1 MKKLFLFP
9 LLILLIIG
17 FILTGCSGTS
27 TPTTSA
33 PTTAAP
39 TTSAPTT
46 AATTTSAPTTTLA
59 PTTSAAPT
67 GPVAKKTL
75 TIGLITDLTG
85 TLGNQNMNLFN
96 LYAEMDN
103 AKGGVKI
110 GNDVYNIK
118 FITYSNDNDI
128 NKSASA
134 MNRLVHQDKLK
145 FIISHGGQSDVVL
158 PISEPAHVLCFS
170 QCGIWNTGFLDK
182 QKLSFAL
189 LGQGTHEISVAGY
202 LAETYPEMKGPNGL
216 AMALP
221 DNAVGHITAAYISY
235 PYKAM
240 GCQPNIVYFPS
251 DQRDLSSLGTKIAF
265 TNPAWYFPNIG
276 KVEDMAL
283 ASSAAYDA
291 GYRGHY
297 FSFLTSDV
305 GLLAPIFKPEVL
317 EGFIN
322 ACSAMETN
330 PAMSQLAAD
339 IKQAWVAKYGQW
351 DYPDYMTGPCYFALI
366 EALKKAGSTDVDA
379 VAKVLHDG
387 MKGLDVPDG
396 KLDMITRPDMRLDGL
411 YVDGVMDN
419 SLKQIKSKQPVVIA
433 HFGPE
438 KSLEYVRKGYPPLPP
453 GQTPTIV
460 PPM

>member
-1 MKKLFLFP
+1 MKKLFLLP
-9 LLILLIIG
+9 LLILLVIG
-17 FILTGCSGTS
+17 FIIAGCGEA
-27 TPTTSA
+27 TPTT
-33 PTTAAP
+33 TQ
-39 TTSAPTT
+39 
-46 AATTTSAPTTTLA
+46 PTTTQPTA
-59 PTTSAAPT
+59 TQPTGTQPTITGPTTTIPT
-67 GPVAKKTL
+67 ATQPSGTTKEL
-75 TIGLITDLTG
+75 TFGLITDLTG

-110 GNDVYNIK
+110 GNDTYKIK

-134 MNRLVHQDKLK
+134 MNRLVYQDKLS
-145 FIISHGGQSDVVL
+145 FVISHGGQSDIVL
-158 PISEPAHVLCFS
+158 PITEPAGVLCFS

-182 QKLSFAL
+182 QQLSFSL

-221 DNAVGHITAAYISY
+221 DNAGGHITAAYISY
-235 PYKAM
+235 PYRVM
-240 GCQPNIVYFPS
+240 GCNPQIVYFPA
-251 DQRDLSSLGTKIAF
+251 DQRDLSSLGTKIAYM
-265 TNPAWYFPNIG
+265 NPAWYFPNIG

-291 GYRGHY
+291 GYRGNY

-305 GLLAPIFKPEVL
+305 GLLAPIFKPDVL

-322 ACSAMETN
+322 ACSAMEAGDVNGCMT
-330 PAMSQLAAD
+330 QLALD
-339 IKQAWVAKYGQW
+339 IKNAWTAKYGQW
-351 DYPDYMTGPCYFALI
+351 DFPDYMTGPCYFALVS
-366 EALKKAGSTDVDA
+366 ALKEAGTTDVDA
-379 VAKVLHDG
+379 VAKVLHNG
-387 MKGLDVPDG
+387 LKGLDVPDG
-396 KLDMITRPDMRLDGL
+396 TLDMITRPDMRLDGKC
-411 YVDGVMDN
+411 VDGVMDN
-419 SLKQIKSKQPVVIA
+419 SLKKIQNKKPVIIA

-438 KSLEYVRKGYPPLPP
+438 KSLEYVRMGYPPLPP